1 MFKKLKIK
9 KFNLAIAFLFAL
21 TVSAVYVQNVSAD
34 DADPVAKEKQI
45 AEINNN
51 LKNVIQENQR
61 LAKRNKEQ
69 ISGVVF
75 IKSDIFLL
83 FIYLPMVPK
92 YEVFIL
98 FNNKILYKYHA
109 TDVFPFVPVTA
120 IVLFGNFE

>member
-1 MFKKLKIK
+1 MPQKLNNYSPSYKIH
-9 KFNLAIAFLFAL
+9 L
-21 TVSAVYVQNVSAD
+21 QN
-34 DADPVAKEKQI
+34 E
-45 AEINNN
+45 
-51 LKNVIQENQR
+51 
-61 LAKRNKEQ
+61 
-69 ISGVVF
+69 
-75 IKSDIFLL
+75 IKSKYPVLCLLNQIFFLL